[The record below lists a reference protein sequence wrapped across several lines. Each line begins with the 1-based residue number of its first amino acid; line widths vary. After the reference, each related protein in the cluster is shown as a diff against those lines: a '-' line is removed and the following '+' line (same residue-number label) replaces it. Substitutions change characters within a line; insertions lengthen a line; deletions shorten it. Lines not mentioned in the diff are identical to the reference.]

1 VTFKIHLI
9 LVTFLI
15 CPFYSLANEIPGAQ
29 LTTIRYFQTD
39 QRYHY
44 RIELLKLAL
53 TKTQGQWGEFQLIPD
68 ERRLTQGRGSVL
80 LEKNQ
85 GIDIASF
92 PTTYERE
99 KRFIPIRMP
108 ILQGMLGCRVLL
120 INQYKQ
126 EDFSKIHSLESLQK
140 EYTAGFGNQWADMKI
155 LESNQLPVE
164 GVTQYERLFEM
175 LHKNRFDYFP
185 RGINEAWLEIEKYQG
200 QFKYLAVETSM
211 ALYYPIYVYYFVP
224 HNKPTLAARV
234 KQGLKIALQD
244 GSFKALF
251 KKHHQ
256 ALIVKASLGNR
267 KIFLLD
273 NPFLP
278 PIEESPKILWWLP
291 NNLPTF

>member
-1 VTFKIHLI
+1 MKFNIHYLM
-9 LVTFLI
+9 VTFLI
-15 CPFYSLANEIPGAQ
+15 YPFIAQANENPGAQ
-29 LTTIRYFQTD
+29 STTIRYFQTD

-44 RIELLKLAL
+44 RIELLELAL
-53 TKTQGQWGEFQLIPD
+53 SKTQGEWGDFKLIPD
-68 ERRLTQGRGSVL
+68 DRRLTQSRGSLL
-80 LEKNQ
+80 LEQNK
-85 GIDIASF
+85 GVDIASF
-92 PTTYERE
+92 PTTKDRE

-126 EDFSKIHSLESLQK
+126 EAFSKTHSLESLK
-140 EYTAGFGNQWADMKI
+140 NKFTAGFGNQWADMKI
-155 LESNQLPVE
+155 LESNQLPVR

-185 RGINEAWLEIEKYQG
+185 RGINEAWAEIEKYQG
-200 QFKYLAVETSM
+200 QFKYLTVESSI

-224 HNKPTLAARV
+224 RNKPTLAIRIH
-234 KQGLKIALQD
+234 KGLKIALED

-256 ALIVKASLGNR
+256 ALIKKASLDNR
-267 KIFLLD
+267 RIFLLD

-278 PIEESPKILWWLP
+278 PIKESPKILWWLP

>member
-1 VTFKIHLI
+1 VHFNIHYI
-9 LVTFLI
+9 LVI
-15 CPFYSLANEIPGAQ
+15 CLSCPLLVQATEKTDAPI
-29 LTTIRYFQTD
+29 TTIRYFQTD
-39 QRYHY
+39 QRYAY
-44 RIELLKLAL
+44 RIELLDLAL
-53 TKTQGQWGEFQLIPD
+53 TKTQDEWGAFQLVPD
-68 ERRLTQGRGSVL
+68 ERRLTQSRGSLL

-85 GIDIASF
+85 GVDIASF
-92 PTTYERE
+92 PTTKDRE
-99 KRFIPIRMP
+99 NRFIPIRIP

-126 EDFSKIHSLESLQK
+126 KAFSKVHSLESLQK
-140 EYTAGFGNQWADMKI
+140 NYTAGFGNQWADMKI
-155 LESNQLPVE
+155 LESNQLRVA
-164 GVTQYERLFEM
+164 GVTEYERLFEM

-200 QFKYLAVETSM
+200 QFKYLTVETSI

-224 HNKPTLAARV
+224 HNKPTLAARI
-234 KQGLKIALQD
+234 KQGLKIALAD

-256 ALIVKASLGNR
+256 ALINKASLDNR
-267 KIFLLD
+267 RIFLLD